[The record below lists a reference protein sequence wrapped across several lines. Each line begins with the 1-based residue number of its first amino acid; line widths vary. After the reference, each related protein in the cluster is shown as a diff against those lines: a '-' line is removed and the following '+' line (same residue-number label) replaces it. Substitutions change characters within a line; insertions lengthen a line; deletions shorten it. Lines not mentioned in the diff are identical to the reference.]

1 MFKRIDESPWLAR
14 RIAALS
20 EYLAKRRGL
29 PVVFGIVII
38 LISFVLQIIN
48 VLAPSKALALTGIVS
63 LYLGILVALVGFLVS
78 EALGK

>member
-29 PVVFGIVII
+29 PIVFGIFII
-38 LISFVLQIIN
+38 LISFALQIMN

-63 LYLGILVALVGFLVS
+63 LYLGILVALAGFLVS